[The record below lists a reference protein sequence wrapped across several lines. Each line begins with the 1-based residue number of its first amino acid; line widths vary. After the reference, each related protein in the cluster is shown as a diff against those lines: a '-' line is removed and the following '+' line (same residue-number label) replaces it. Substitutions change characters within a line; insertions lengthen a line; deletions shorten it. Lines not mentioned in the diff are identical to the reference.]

1 MASLRLA
8 RANARRR
15 VRIVVEELRMRCAV
29 IALSAVVLL
38 AGCAA
43 QRDGH
48 AQNFKLIDH
57 LPLAVVPFDNLSANP
72 NAGLI
77 VTELMRAELL
87 AHEINQQVPPEQVA
101 AKLRPLAG
109 EARTP
114 QQLGELLGAKTLLLG
129 TVTEFAYKRGLGEDP
144 VIGISLRV
152 VDATSGQVLWS
163 GARSA
168 VGDRWFIE
176 DGLSRLA
183 QDACRRLADTI
194 PE

>member
-1 MASLRLA
+1 MR
-8 RANARRR
+8 RA
-15 VRIVVEELRMRCAV
+15 IIL
-29 IALSAVVLL
+29 IAVVLL

-43 QRDGH
+43 QRDGK
-48 AQNFKLIDH
+48 AKDLKLAEH

-77 VTELMRAELL
+77 VAELMRAELL
-87 AHEINQQVPPEQVA
+87 ARTDCDQIPPEVVIN
-101 AKLRPLAG
+101 KLRPLAG

-114 QQLGELLGAKTLLLG
+114 QQLGELLGAKALLIG
-129 TVTEFAYKRGLGEDP
+129 TVTEFSYKRGLGEDP
-144 VIGISLRV
+144 VIGVSLRL
-152 VDATSGQVLWS
+152 VDASTGAVLWS

-183 QDACRRLADTI
+183 QDTCRRLADTLAN
-194 PE
+194 